1 MSRILPLGT
10 LLPNSAIRNTPKR
23 KHRRGLTRIAA
34 ACERCRRRKQKCDEK
49 FPTCGPCEAAGV
61 KCVVSERLTVVA
73 QPGVGDEEALREEV
87 RHLRGQVTE
96 LSRQLTDERQR
107 SAVHARTASLTQQP
121 SPSTSQR
128 TFNST
133 FYGVGER
140 DHGTYPQYTG
150 RILRPTF
157 GIAYQNRVDA
167 GDKSSAW
174 SLWKDDHS
182 AETPIEHPNVEN
194 LTFNEDHGLALIDI
208 FFDQRWPH
216 LPILHR
222 PTFMRE
228 RFEPF
233 ARGHEPVGNARFQL
247 YMVFAIAALEEGRTR
262 GKKAYSHRDLF
273 EVAVRDLQSVLVADD
288 IDCITSL
295 IFILI
300 YGRTEPQAVNMWHT
314 TGLALRLAIGMDL
327 HRAESIRHMSLKE
340 AEMSKRMFWSIYAY
354 DRSIAIYLGR
364 PLGIQDAD
372 INMPY
377 PLQLTDE
384 DLESQT
390 LQSVIPRTRADVR
403 DMSTFLHLIRLRK
416 INSDIYRVFHS
427 ISNNSYLGGA
437 DLDIVRQDIY
447 TQLNDW
453 LITAPRYPMSSS
465 MFQSP
470 EWFQTAYHLAVIA
483 LHRPSFAQPQP
494 SIESLQL
501 CADSSISL
509 ISCYGSLYA
518 KNKVSYSFVALSA
531 IFMAAVTMLY
541 SLRASPQVRKDLTR
555 QVIETNIN
563 SSLSLI
569 RGISSGREVAERAVR
584 VIQSLGNAVLS
595 LFDSEGHETPAYGTS
610 DKQNVDKEFLSWFGL
625 KSRMVKTSAAP
636 NTVVQQ
642 APWPG
647 QDLGTASMPDTPL
660 ATLSVDMAWE
670 DLFAQGFGMES
681 STGIDFFP
689 QSGF

>member
-1 MSRILPLGT
+1 MADNGKDETP
-10 LLPNSAIRNTPKR
+10 TPKR

-49 FPTCGPCEAAGV
+49 FPICGPCEAAGT
-61 KCVVSERLTVVA
+61 KCVLSERLTVVA
-73 QPGVGDEEALREEV
+73 QPDVVVDDETLRDEI
-87 RHLRGQVTE
+87 RHLRTQVTD
-96 LSRQLTDERQR
+96 LSRQLVEEKQRAAIQARNPSLGQPLASPVSSSRQ
-107 SAVHARTASLTQQP
+107 SHSYNINSPVTAP
-121 SPSTSQR
+121 PR
-128 TFNST
+128 E
-133 FYGVGER
+133 YGG
-140 DHGTYPQYTG
+140 YPTYTG

-157 GIAYQNRVDA
+157 GIAHQNRVDA

-182 AETPIEHPNVEN
+182 AETPTEHPNADDIS
-194 LTFNEDHGLALIDI
+194 FHEDHGLALIDI

-216 LPILHR
+216 LPIVHK

-233 ARGHEPVGNARFQL
+233 ARGQDLPGIARFQL
-247 YMVFAIAALEEGRTR
+247 FLVFAIAALEQGRTN
-262 GKKAYSHRDLF
+262 GKKVYSHRDLF
-273 EVAVRDLQSVLVADD
+273 EIAVRDLTSVLIAEDTE
-288 IDCITSL
+288 CITSL
-295 IFILI
+295 VLLLM
-300 YGRTEPQAVNMWHT
+300 YGRTEPQSVNMWHT
-314 TGLALRLAIGMDL
+314 TGLALRIALGMDL
-327 HRAESIRHMSLKE
+327 HRSESIRHMELKE
-340 AEMSKRMFWSIYAY
+340 AEMSKRLFWSIYAY
-354 DRSIAIYLGR
+354 DRSMSIYLGR

-372 INMPY
+372 INLPY

-384 DLESQT
+384 DLEYQT
-390 LQSVIPRTRADVR
+390 LATVQPRVRADVK
-403 DMSTFLHLIRLRK
+403 DMSTFIHLIKLRK
-416 INSDIYRVFHS
+416 LNADIYRTFHS
-427 ISNNSYLGGA
+427 ISNNSHLRDG
-437 DLDIVRQDIY
+437 DLDLVRSDIY
-447 TQLNDW
+447 AQLNDW

-494 SIESLQL
+494 SIEALQL

-531 IFMAAVTMLY
+531 IFMATVTMLY

-569 RGISSGREVAERAVR
+569 RGISSGRDVAERAAR
-584 VIQSLGNAVLS
+584 VIQGLGNAVLS
-595 LFDSEGHETPAYGTS
+595 LFDKEGYATPDVSGDAN
-610 DKQNVDKEFLSWFGL
+610 KQNVDKEFLSWFGL
-625 KSRMVKTSAAP
+625 KSRMVKTAAP
-636 NTVVQQ
+636 PPEAIAQQ
-642 APWPG
+642 AQWQEISAPG
-647 QDLGTASMPDTPL
+647 VADTPL

-670 DLFAQGFGMES
+670 DLFAQGFGMDS

-689 QSGF
+689 HSGF